1 MAEANVG
8 VVKNNNLFY
17 ENLKEYNFEH
27 CKYSLLILGPCGSGK
42 SALCN
47 FLLKEKRFKE
57 AFGFKAGTI
66 SAEHCVITSK
76 EGDMLVVD
84 CPGFSDP
91 KRTPDEIIIEIS
103 KAAILCRNGMHA
115 IGIVIDPMSRFT
127 DTQKNACQQIAL
139 FGGDFLNHSFII
151 FNHENEIIEKGG
163 FSDVNE
169 YIDQTKNDPDCPE
182 AFISFMEQVGNR
194 FISVESS
201 QRWNDEAYR
210 QTVKDSLVAMI
221 LQIKQNNEIIYS
233 NRFTQNAKRKYEDFN
248 GSTAELMKAQ
258 IESLAMGMN
267 QQQEKRDE
275 LEQKVLYLEEVE
287 KMRRKLSNDLF
298 KEFARE
304 IEIAKKDKQK
314 CILM

>member
-8 VVKNNNLFY
+8 EVKNNHLFY
-17 ENLKEYNFEH
+17 ENLNEYNFEH
-27 CKYSLLILGPCGSGK
+27 CKYSLLILGPSGSGK

-103 KAAILCRNGMHA
+103 KAAILCRDGMHA

-151 FNHENEIIEKGG
+151 FSHENEIIEKGG

-221 LQIKQNNEIIYS
+221 LQIKENNEIIYS
-233 NRFTQNAKRKYEDFN
+233 NHFTQHARSKYEDFN
-248 GSTAELMKAQ
+248 GSTQVMKAK
-258 IESLAMGMN
+258 IESLATCMKL
-267 QQQEKRDE
+267 QQEKSYESESARNLEE
-275 LEQKVLYLEEVE
+275 LER
-287 KMRRKLSNDLF
+287 MRRKLSEDI
-298 KEFARE
+298 KEFTREMAEIRARE
-304 IEIAKKDKQK
+304 NKKCK
-314 CILM
+314 IM

>member
-1 MAEANVG
+1 
-8 VVKNNNLFY
+8 
-17 ENLKEYNFEH
+17 
-27 CKYSLLILGPCGSGK
+27 
-42 SALCN
+42 
-47 FLLKEKRFKE
+47 
-57 AFGFKAGTI
+57 
-66 SAEHCVITSK
+66 
-76 EGDMLVVD
+76 MLVVD

-115 IGIVIDPMSRFT
+115 IGIVIDPTSRFT

-169 YIDQTKNDPDCPE
+169 YIDQTKKDCPE

-201 QRWNDEAYR
+201 QRWNDEPYR

-233 NRFTQNAKRKYEDFN
+233 NRFTQHAKIKYEDFN
-248 GSTAELMKAQ
+248 WSTAQIMKAQ
-258 IESLAMGMN
+258 IESLAMGM
-267 QQQEKRDE
+267 QLQQEKHHE
-275 LEQKVLYLEEVE
+275 LEQNVLYLEEVE
-287 KMRRKLSNDLF
+287 KMRRKLSDDLF
-298 KEFARE
+298 KEFARQ
-304 IEIAKKDKQK
+304 IAEKKDKPK